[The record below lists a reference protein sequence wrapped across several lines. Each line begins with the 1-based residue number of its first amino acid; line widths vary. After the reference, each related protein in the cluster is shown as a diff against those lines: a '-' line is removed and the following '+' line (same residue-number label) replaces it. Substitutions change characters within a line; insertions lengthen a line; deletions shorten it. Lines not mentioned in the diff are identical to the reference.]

1 MPLDVMQQI
10 DEEKRALAISGDNS
24 ELVGSLTEIQEKAEK
39 SSEVLSVLN
48 SIINSMT
55 SSGRNLH
62 DCIGDVVK
70 DFEAYDRIAS
80 KSRKETSALTSE
92 YALLGAAG
100 VRGITSI
107 NASLTQ
113 SLSLLQTVERE
124 VKKLDGALA
133 SIKAPNLNVPKVS
146 SEPLPRYASGGQIQ
160 GRHRT
165 GDRNLVRVNAGEW
178 ILNERQMEN
187 LRKQLGAHSQA
198 DVFRRAGG
206 NPNYVR
212 RDSYGVPMAVEGLRG
227 RAINTQISQSRAGLE
242 NWYNAPRTYAST
254 KPNIEA
260 ADVALE
266 QLNKTLSNLSRQDY
280 DRLNID
286 GRVEAI
292 FNRLSSGTVT
302 TSRALQSLTRQ
313 IEAVVNIVE
322 TDAEATRQLQL
333 AADAVVNVDLSRFS
347 GDALRFAENME
358 RASNIARSSHATD
371 QERANARIETNSNK
385 VMLDL
390 TQQRYLTRQQRAQ
403 RQDLINRFN
412 SAGNTQDRA
421 AVAQEAAN
429 LGNMDNIERK
439 IGLRDSLSI
448 GMEKLKDS
456 KLESIKSFLGGTP
469 VGLTAIAVA
478 AGYAANEMIKFI
490 DSVTNSLEAASKLS
504 VENARLGKSFDSI
517 FGQGSFE
524 QFRDELGVTRKEMLE
539 LAPTIA
545 DAYRNAGV
553 EMEHIQAVASN
564 IVKEFGAMDPKI
576 LQEALDVM
584 KELTSD
590 QVKVLM
596 TGQGTFQEKANM
608 YANLSE
614 SGNSGRAADLLEQGI
629 FGGDNLSANI
639 SDADREIIKNLQA
652 MRRAE
657 EDLSLMAK
665 DAFGMVPFLSNT
677 IPLAKYGQ
685 AIISFGATA
694 FQIWTS
700 LKVIESLSIGKT
712 GSNAA
717 SGVPLGRALSRA
729 TPYLIGISAGISVA
743 ESIASGYSAEAAKSR
758 ERSKKKNE
766 DKITSAKSFYDQT
779 GIYSSDAESLIDY
792 DKVKETANNYGK
804 WGARIGGTAGA
815 IGGAIGGGMAGSAIG
830 AGAGTVVLPVVGTVS
845 GAAVGTAVGAVAG
858 GVTFGYLGA
867 EAGGKIG
874 YDIGYDKEMERQ
886 KENWENVFGEDFEK
900 IWTTFEKTQ
909 RELQEIRKDVEEERK
924 TQIKSLRFQAS
935 IEKVAKK
942 LESGQYTRFNDR
954 MVATSRLALDVM
966 SISGGSSSQYGA
978 QVSNILSNAAE
989 SYSTTMKVIGEQQ
1002 KRVAEQEGIDEEAR
1016 INKSRQLM
1024 ELEAEA
1030 TKKFVEAV
1038 YDSIGNYQ
1046 QIPEVIKNTLKE
1058 KINSLTIEMSG
1069 RNMAGT
1075 SGMVSG
1081 LLGENLSMTLE
1092 NQRVAFEQYE
1102 KEKPKLEEAQKR
1114 AREQYNN
1121 AVADFK
1127 KNSSNFGNLG
1137 LSRDIIDEKGNI
1149 KGDVLER
1156 NYGIIQER
1164 RKNLDARILKGQG
1177 WSEEESRIAS
1187 DAISLMDSPLKNIT
1201 ELRSKINNTSED
1213 DYDDEEGKKLQKQ
1226 ALDRL
1231 LEVQSAAE
1239 ERAAGLKGTQ
1249 LESSANADLQ
1259 AIKSLV
1265 GRFEKEN
1272 EEEMSRDQL
1281 LKFLQGLEGIN
1292 ATGNQMHQI
1301 RKRGMSMPGVEEESQ
1316 ALASAENAQNQIAK
1330 ANDQS
1335 LAAMRNFEKQFTA
1348 LMEMS
1353 KEVSDAALKVAA
1365 QIEND
1370 PTVVFFNKQKEYI
1383 DTYSEYL
1390 LGSNRASE
1398 HISSVIQNMT
1408 AKLKAEQLVVKNNA
1422 ETLDKAQKENLA
1434 SIEKKLNSEGSQ
1446 AYKDVLN
1453 ELLGFQK
1460 LKLAAATDPSK
1471 NEEVM
1476 NAQSHIDRLMAG
1488 VTDEKERKELNTIL
1502 AVISQLFSAVTEIE
1516 KQQAKTDSQSFQN
1529 LKQIIGMMDVYKG
1542 QLNYIS
1548 LTSRKERITSESQ
1561 LARSRFDSGSVRALA
1576 DEMRINAELTY
1587 QEDVKNIE
1595 AWFKSAMEGLD
1606 PNDKEYDKKVAL
1618 LNDERRNRLATSEN
1632 IRQEGFVNAAKQIY
1646 DYEAKRVDLARN
1658 QLDIQLDLAQTI
1670 GAPMETIVALERQ
1683 RVQKAREAA
1692 QIAEEQYNMLLET
1705 SNDQEAIEEAKLK
1718 MQEAQAKVIKDSLG
1732 AQRSMMEKVFG
1743 NMIGAFSEVAG
1754 IMGPNNIAGKYGLGY
1769 TQGTDGTVRKS
1780 DGKPSG
1786 GYRDRVFGNFAA
1798 GGVALRD
1805 TSIPGGSNK
1814 PTANATG
1821 AASSPT
1827 QKPETTNAPRGATAK
1842 SKNMQGFDTLGET
1855 FKDTKEGIEIAVFWE
1870 KKIYNL
1876 LEENFRTMVTGKP
1889 VSSWTAAG
1897 DVPGG
1902 HYDNSLKID
1911 ATNIPVQGKMNP
1923 RNSTVEDVKAAQVD
1937 FSKMSPEELAKY
1949 QKAQGAKNTV
1959 IQRSLKG
1966 NKGIPTLEDETKP
1979 ISPEVQKFID
1989 QFNPMNILKK
1999 PDLFA
2004 GMATPEAKKIGPY
2017 KENAPLSE
2025 EAKKFIN
2032 QFDPMKKLQN
2042 PFDSLMDSLPKP
2054 EEAPKSVFEMSPK
2067 QLEEWKKKQKQESE
2081 KPRETLIQKAN
2092 RLTEDYKKAS
2102 PEERRK
2108 MIEKYRAKL
2117 GNVDPSKL
2125 DPAEQTAFQ
2134 NVSKLAKSAAPLSP
2148 MQMAMLNNPGM
2159 GSYPMYVPPMSDPTL
2174 SSDQFFNLVRDTT
2187 FLERRGKTKA
2197 LPTPSAA
2204 ETPASA
2210 GSKPESVSSGK
2221 ESGTSGGGAQNINV
2235 EVQVKFNNQMFE
2247 NQITKVTT
2255 SPSVAR
2261 NIVASGMGKTE

>member
-107 NASLTQ
+107 NESLTQ

-212 RDSYGVPMAVEGLRG
+212 RDSHGVPMAVEGLRG

-260 ADVALE
+260 ADAALE
-266 QLNKTLSNLSRQDY
+266 HLNKTLSNLSRQDY

-292 FNRLSSGTVT
+292 FNKWNSGTVT

-421 AVAQEAAN
+421 TVAQEAAN
-429 LGNMDNIERK
+429 LGNMDNIERQ

-448 GMEKLKDS
+448 GMEKLADS

-490 DSVTNSLEAASKLS
+490 DNVTNSLEAASKLS

-564 IVKEFGAMDPKI
+564 IVKEFGAMDPQI
-576 LQEALDVM
+576 LQEALGVM

-614 SGNSGRAADLLEQGI
+614 SGNSGRTADLLEQGI

-639 SDADREIIKNLQA
+639 SDADREIIENLQA

-694 FQIWTS
+694 LQLWTS
-700 LKVIESLSIGKT
+700 VKTIELLCEKNAVSNIGTNGSSLGNLTSKFT
-712 GSNAA
+712 KFL
-717 SGVPLGRALSRA
+717 P
-729 TPYLIGISAGISVA
+729 GIIAGLAVTN
-743 ESIASGYSAEAAKSR
+743 SIASIFSENEAKYR

-779 GIYSSDAESLIDY
+779 GIYSSDTESLIDY
-792 DKVKETANNYGK
+792 DKVKETANSYATT
-804 WGARIGGTAGA
+804 GAWIGGIGGTAIGA
-815 IGGAIGGGMAGSAIG
+815 FYGGSLGAGAGTIALPVVGTISGATVGTIAGGIAGGAIG
-830 AGAGTVVLPVVGTVS
+830 AGAG
-845 GAAVGTAVGAVAG
+845 GA
-858 GVTFGYLGA
+858 
-867 EAGGKIG
+867 IG
-874 YDIGYDKEMERQ
+874 YDIGYDKEMKRQ

-909 RELQEIRKDVEEERK
+909 KELQEIRKDVEEERK

-989 SYSTTMKVIGEQQ
+989 SYSTTMKVISEQQ

-1092 NQRVAFEQYE
+1092 NQRAAIEQYE

-1114 AREQYNN
+1114 AKEQYNN

-1239 ERAAGLKGTQ
+1239 ERAASLKGTQ
-1249 LESSANADLQ
+1249 LEGSANADLQ

-1272 EEEMSRDQL
+1272 EEEISRDQL

-1335 LAAMRNFEKQFTA
+1335 LAALRNFEKQFTA

-1434 SIEKKLNSEGSQ
+1434 SINNKLKSEGSQ
-1446 AYKDVLN
+1446 AYKDVLK
-1453 ELLGFQK
+1453 ELSEFQE
-1460 LKLAAATDPSK
+1460 LKLAAATDTSK

-1606 PNDKEYDKKVAL
+1606 PKDKEYDKKVAL

-1632 IRQEGFVNAAKQIY
+1632 MRQEGFVNAAKQIY

-1827 QKPETTNAPRGATAK
+1827 QKPETTSAPRGATAK

-1876 LEENFRTMVTGKP
+1876 LEENFRTMVTGKS

-1902 HYDNSLKID
+1902 SSDNSLKID

-1999 PDLFA
+1999 PDIFA
-2004 GMATPEAKKIGPY
+2004 GLTTPEAKKIGPY

-2025 EAKKFIN
+2025 EAKKFID
-2032 QFDPMKKLQN
+2032 QFDPMKKFQN

-2108 MIEKYRAKL
+2108 MIEEYRAKL

-2221 ESGTSGGGAQNINV
+2221 ESGTSGGGVQNINV

>member
-1 MPLDVMQQI
+1 MPLDVMKQI
-10 DEEKRALAISGDNS
+10 DEEKRALASTGDNS

-212 RDSYGVPMAVEGLRG
+212 RDSHGVPMAVEGLRG

-260 ADVALE
+260 ADAALE
-266 QLNKTLSNLSRQDY
+266 HLNKTLSNLSRQDY

-292 FNRLSSGTVT
+292 FNKWNSGTVT

-358 RASNIARSSHATD
+358 RASNIARSSHATE

-429 LGNMDNIERK
+429 LGNMDNIERQ

-448 GMEKLKDS
+448 GMEKLADS

-490 DSVTNSLEAASKLS
+490 DSVTNSLETASKLS

-517 FGQGSFE
+517 FGKGSFE

-553 EMEHIQAVASN
+553 EMEHIQTVASN
-564 IVKEFGAMDPKI
+564 IVKEFGAMDPQI
-576 LQEALDVM
+576 LQEALGVM

-639 SDADREIIKNLQA
+639 SDADREIIENLQA

-700 LKVIESLSIGKT
+700 LKVIESLSMGKT

-717 SGVPLGRALSRA
+717 NGIPLGRALSKA

-743 ESIASGYSAEAAKSR
+743 ESIASGYSAEETKSR

-909 RELQEIRKDVEEERK
+909 KELQEIRKDVEEERK
-924 TQIKSLRFQAS
+924 TQIKSLRFQSS

-954 MVATSRLALDVM
+954 MIASSRLALDVM
-966 SISGGSSSQYGA
+966 SISGGNASQYGS
-978 QVSNILSNAAE
+978 QVSNILGNAAE

-1092 NQRVAFEQYE
+1092 NQRAAIEQYE

-1239 ERAAGLKGTQ
+1239 ERAADLKGTQ

-1353 KEVSDAALKVAA
+1353 KKVSDAALKVAA

-1370 PTVVFFNKQKEYI
+1370 PTAVFFNKQKEYI
-1383 DTYSEYL
+1383 DTYSEHL

-1422 ETLDKAQKENLA
+1422 ETLDKAQRENLA
-1434 SIEKKLNSEGSQ
+1434 SINNKLKSEGSQ

-1453 ELLGFQK
+1453 ELLGFQE
-1460 LKLAAATDPSK
+1460 LKLAAVTDPSK

-1548 LTSRKERITSESQ
+1548 LASRKERITSESQ

-1606 PNDKEYDKKVAL
+1606 PNDKEEYDKKVAL

-1743 NMIGAFSEVAG
+1743 NMIGSFYEIAG

-1769 TQGTDGTVRKS
+1769 TQGSDGTVRKS
-1780 DGKPSG
+1780 DDKSTG

-1814 PTANATG
+1814 LTANATG
-1821 AASSPT
+1821 TTPSPT
-1827 QKPETTNAPRGATAK
+1827 QSPETTNAPRGATAK

-1876 LEENFRTMVTGKP
+1876 LEENFRTMVTGKS

-1897 DVPGG
+1897 NVPGG
-1902 HYDNSLKID
+1902 PSDNSLKID
-1911 ATNIPVQGKMNP
+1911 ATNTP
-1923 RNSTVEDVKAAQVD
+1923 AQVY
-1937 FSKMSPEELAKY
+1937 FSKMSPEELAEY
-1949 QKAQGAKNTV
+1949 QKVQGAKNTV

-1979 ISPEVQKFID
+1979 ISPEVQKIID
-1989 QFNPMNILKK
+1989 KFDPMNILKRS
-1999 PDLFA
+1999 DLLA
-2004 GMATPEAKKIGPY
+2004 GLSTPEAKKIGPY
-2017 KENAPLSE
+2017 KENVPLST
-2025 EAKKFIN
+2025 EARQFIDQFDLMKKF
-2032 QFDPMKKLQN
+2032 QDP
-2042 PFDSLMDSLPKP
+2042 FGSLMDSLPKP
-2054 EEAPKSVFEMSPK
+2054 EETPKSVFEMSPK
-2067 QLEEWKKKQKQESE
+2067 QLAEMKEKQKQESE
-2081 KPRETLIQKAN
+2081 KPRETTPQFARRI
-2092 RLTEDYKKAS
+2092 TEEYKKAS

-2108 MIEKYRAKL
+2108 MIEEYRNKL
-2117 GNVDPSKL
+2117 GNFDPSKL
-2125 DPAEQTAFQ
+2125 NPAEQTAFQ
-2134 NVSKLAKSAAPLSP
+2134 NANNLIKSATPLSP
-2148 MQMAMLNNPGM
+2148 MQMAMLNNPGT
-2159 GSYPMYVPPMSDPTL
+2159 GGYPMHVPSMPDTTL
-2174 SSDQFFNLVRDTT
+2174 DSDQFFNLVKNTT
-2187 FLERRGKTKA
+2187 FLERSGKKSAFFTP
-2197 LPTPSAA
+2197 PTA

-2210 GSKPESVSSGK
+2210 GSKPETASSGK
-2221 ESGTSGGGAQNINV
+2221 DSGTSGGGAQNINV

>member
-10 DEEKRALAISGDNS
+10 DEEKRALASTGDNS

-100 VRGITSI
+100 VRGVTSI

-124 VKKLDGALA
+124 VKKLDGFFA

-160 GRHRT
+160 GRYRT

-212 RDSYGVPMAVEGLRG
+212 RDSYGVPMALEGLRG
-227 RAINTQISQSRAGLE
+227 RAINSRISQSRVGLE
-242 NWYNAPRTYAST
+242 NWYNAPRTQATT
-254 KPNIEA
+254 KTNIEA
-260 ADVALE
+260 ADAAFE
-266 QLNKTLSNLSRQDY
+266 HLNKTLSNIDRKNY

-292 FNRLSSGTVT
+292 FNAWNSGSVK
-302 TSRALQSLTRQ
+302 TSRALKSLTRQ
-313 IEAVVNIVE
+313 IEAVVNIIE

-358 RASNIARSSHATD
+358 RASNIARSVNATD

-385 VMLDL
+385 IMLDL
-390 TQQRYLTRQQRAQ
+390 TQQRYLTGEQRKQ
-403 RQDLINRFN
+403 RRDLINRFN
-412 SAGNTQDRA
+412 SARNIQDRA
-421 AVAQEAAN
+421 AVAQEVAN
-429 LGNMDNIERK
+429 LGNMDNTSRN
-439 IGLRDSLSI
+439 IGIFDSLSI
-448 GMEKLKDS
+448 GMEKSRDS
-456 KLESIKSFLGGTP
+456 QLESIYSFLGGTP
-469 VGLTAIAVA
+469 VGLTAVAVA
-478 AGYAANEMIKFI
+478 AGYAAKEMIKFI
-490 DSVTNSLEAASKLS
+490 DSVTGSLDSASKLS
-504 VENARLGKSFDSI
+504 VENARLGKSFDSL
-517 FGQGSFE
+517 FGKGTFE
-524 QFRDELGVTRKEMLE
+524 KFRDEMGLTRKEMIE
-539 LAPTIA
+539 LAPTIT

-564 IVKEFGAMDPKI
+564 IVKEFGAMDPRM
-576 LQEALDVM
+576 LQEALGVM

-590 QVKVLM
+590 QVKILM
-596 TGQGTFQEKANM
+596 TGQGSFQEKANM

-639 SDADREIIKNLQA
+639 SDADREIIENLQA

-657 EDLSLMAK
+657 ENLSIWAK
-665 DAFGMVPFLSNT
+665 DAFGMIPFLSNT

-685 AIISFGATA
+685 AIISFGSTA

-700 LKVIESLSIGKT
+700 LKVIEALTAGKAGSEAAGKISSLGKF
-712 GSNAA
+712 A
-717 SGVPLGRALSRA
+717 SKA
-729 TPYLIGISAGISVA
+729 TPYLMGIGIGLSATESVA
-743 ESIASGYSAEAAKSR
+743 SYYSKEATKSIGRSR
-758 ERSKKKNE
+758 KKNE
-766 DKITSAKSFYDQT
+766 DKISSAKSFYDQT
-779 GIYSSDAESLIDY
+779 GIYSSNTESLIDY
-792 DKVKETANNYGK
+792 DKVQETANNYGK
-804 WGARIGGTAGA
+804 WGSRIGGTIGTIGGTFWGA
-815 IGGAIGGGMAGSAIG
+815 AKGGTIGTAIGTAVPVVGTAAGGAIGT
-830 AGAGTVVLPVVGTVS
+830 TV
-845 GAAVGTAVGAVAG
+845 GAAVG
-858 GVTFGYLGA
+858 GYT
-867 EAGGKIG
+867 GGKLGSEFGGKVGYEIG
-874 YDIGYDKEMERQ
+874 YEKGMELQKKE
-886 KENWENVFGEDFEK
+886 WEDVFGEDFEK
-900 IWTTFEKTQ
+900 IWKTFEKTQ
-909 RELQEIRKDVEEERK
+909 RELKEIRKDVEEERK

-966 SISGGSSSQYGA
+966 SISGGNSSQYGA

-989 SYSTTMKVIGEQQ
+989 SYSKTMKVISEQQ
-1002 KRVAEQEGIDEEAR
+1002 KRVSEQRGIDEEAR

-1058 KINSLTIEMSG
+1058 KINSLTIEMSS

-1075 SGMVSG
+1075 SGMFSE
-1081 LLGENLSMTLE
+1081 LLKENLSMALE

-1102 KEKPKLEEAQKR
+1102 KEKPKLEEAKKR
-1114 AREQYNN
+1114 AKEQYDREVTN
-1121 AVADFK
+1121 FK
-1127 KNSSNFGNLG
+1127 NNSSNFGNLG
-1137 LSRDIIDEKGNI
+1137 LNRDIFDEKDNI
-1149 KGDVLER
+1149 RGDVLKQ
-1156 NYGIIQER
+1156 NYKIISNR
-1164 RKNLDARILKGQG
+1164 RKDLDARILKSQG

-1213 DYDDEEGKKLQKQ
+1213 DYEDEEGKKLQKE
-1226 ALDRL
+1226 ALNKL

-1249 LESSANADLQ
+1249 LEGSANEDLK

-1265 GRFEKEN
+1265 SKFEKDSEG
-1272 EEEMSRDQL
+1272 ELSKDQL
-1281 LKFLQGLEGIN
+1281 LKRLQGLEGIN

-1301 RKRGMSMPGVEEESQ
+1301 RKRGMEAPGVKEEFQ

-1330 ANDQS
+1330 ANDHS
-1335 LAAMRNFEKQFTA
+1335 LAALRNLDKQFNA
-1348 LMEMS
+1348 LMKMS

-1370 PTVVFFNKQKEYI
+1370 PTVVFFNKQKEYL
-1383 DTYSEYL
+1383 DTTLEFM

-1398 HISSVIQNMT
+1398 HVTSVIRNMN
-1408 AKLKAEQLVVKNNA
+1408 AKLESEQKIIKNSA
-1422 ETLDKAQKENLA
+1422 ETLENAKKENLA
-1434 SIEKKLNSEGSQ
+1434 SIEKKLDSEGSQ

-1453 ELLGFQK
+1453 ELLEFQE
-1460 LKLAAATDPSK
+1460 LKLAAVTDPSK
-1471 NEEVM
+1471 NEEVLK
-1476 NAQSHIDRLMAG
+1476 AQSRIDSLMTG
-1488 VTDEKERKELNTIL
+1488 VTDEEEKKEISLIL
-1502 AVISQLFSAVTEIE
+1502 SQISQLYSALTEI
-1516 KQQAKTDSQSFQN
+1516 KTQSDKIGSKIFQN
-1529 LKQIIGMMDVYKG
+1529 LKEIIREMDVYKG

-1548 LTSRKERITSESQ
+1548 LVSRKERITSESR
-1561 LARSRFDSGSVRALA
+1561 LASSRFDSGSVHTLA
-1576 DEMRINAELTY
+1576 DEMVANAELKY
-1587 QEDVKNIE
+1587 QEDIKNIE
-1595 AWFKSAMEGLD
+1595 AWFKSAIKGLD
-1606 PNDKEYDKKVAL
+1606 PINDKEYDKKVAL
-1618 LNDERRNRLATSEN
+1618 LNNEKRNRQAIAEKEKQDTALES
-1632 IRQEGFVNAAKQIY
+1632 AKLIY
-1646 DYEAKRVDLARN
+1646 DLEMKRVNLARN
-1658 QLDIQLDLAQTI
+1658 QLDIQLEIAQAI
-1670 GAPMETIVALERQ
+1670 GAPMETIVDLERQ

-1692 QIAEEQYNMLLET
+1692 MAAEEQYKYLIK
-1705 SNDQEAIEEAKLK
+1705 SGASQKDIEEAKLT
-1718 MQEAQAKVIKDSLG
+1718 MEQAQAKVIKDSLG

-1743 NMIGAFSEVAG
+1743 NMIGSFYGVAG
-1754 IMGPNNIAGKYGLGY
+1754 SMGPNNIAGKYGLGY
-1769 TQGTDGTVRKS
+1769 TQGTDGTVRKNNS
-1780 DGKPSG
+1780 KSSV
-1786 GYRDRVFGNFAA
+1786 GYNDRAFGNFAA
-1798 GGVALRD
+1798 GGFAIRD
-1805 TSIPGGSNK
+1805 FSIPGGSNK
-1814 PTANATG
+1814 
-1821 AASSPT
+1821 SPT
-1827 QKPETTNAPRGATAK
+1827 QNSETGNSTRGATAK
-1842 SKNMQGFDTLGET
+1842 SKSMQGFDTLGET

-1876 LEENFRTMVTGKP
+1876 LDDNFRMITTGKP
-1889 VSSWTAAG
+1889 VSGWTTAG
-1897 DVPGG
+1897 DIPGG
-1902 HYDNSLKID
+1902 PSDNALKID
-1911 ATNIPVQGKMNP
+1911 ATNTPAQGKKNP

-1937 FSKMSPEELAKY
+1937 FSKMSPEELAEY

-1966 NKGIPTLEDETKP
+1966 NKGVPTLEDETKP
-1979 ISPEVQKFID
+1979 ISPEVQKIID
-1989 QFNPMNILKK
+1989 KFDPMNILKRS
-1999 PDLFA
+1999 DLLA
-2004 GMATPEAKKIGPY
+2004 GLSTPEAKKIGPY
-2017 KENAPLSE
+2017 KENTPLSK
-2025 EAKKFIN
+2025 EARQFIDQFDLMKKF
-2032 QFDPMKKLQN
+2032 QE
-2042 PFDSLMDSLPKP
+2042 PFGSLMDSLPKP
-2054 EEAPKSVFEMSPK
+2054 EEKPKSVFEMSPK
-2067 QLEEWKKKQKQESE
+2067 QLAEMREKQKQESE
-2081 KPRETLIQKAN
+2081 KPRETTPQFA
-2092 RLTEDYKKAS
+2092 RRVTEEYKKAS

-2108 MIEKYRAKL
+2108 MIEEYRNKL
-2117 GNVDPSKL
+2117 GNFDPSKL
-2125 DPAEQTAFQ
+2125 NPAEQTAFQ
-2134 NVSKLAKSAAPLSP
+2134 NANNLIKSANPLSP
-2148 MQMAMLNNPGM
+2148 MQMAMLNNPGT
-2159 GSYPMYVPPMSDPTL
+2159 GDYPMYVPAMADTTL
-2174 SSDQFFNLVRDTT
+2174 DSDQFFNLVKNTA
-2187 FLERRGKTKA
+2187 FLERSGKKSAFFTP
-2197 LPTPSAA
+2197 PTA

-2210 GSKPESVSSGK
+2210 GSNPESVSSGK

>member
-1 MPLDVMQQI
+1 MPLDVMKQI
-10 DEEKRALAISGDNS
+10 DEEKRALASTGDNS

-160 GRHRT
+160 GRYRT

-212 RDSYGVPMAVEGLRG
+212 RDSYGVPMALEGLRG
-227 RAINTQISQSRAGLE
+227 RAINSRISQSRAGLE
-242 NWYNAPRTYAST
+242 NWYNAPRTQVTT
-254 KPNIEA
+254 KANIEA
-260 ADVALE
+260 ADAAFE
-266 QLNKTLSNLSRQDY
+266 HLNKTLSNIDRKNY

-292 FNRLSSGTVT
+292 FNAWNSGSVK
-302 TSRALQSLTRQ
+302 TSRALKSLTRQ
-313 IEAVVNIVE
+313 IEAVVNIIE

-358 RASNIARSSHATD
+358 RASNIARSSHATE

-429 LGNMDNIERK
+429 LGNMDNIERQ

-448 GMEKLKDS
+448 GMEKLADS

-504 VENARLGKSFDSI
+504 VENARLGKSFDSL
-517 FGQGSFE
+517 FGKGTFE
-524 QFRDELGVTRKEMLE
+524 KFRDEMGLTRKEMIE

-564 IVKEFGAMDPKI
+564 IVKEFGAMDPQI
-576 LQEALDVM
+576 LQEALGVM

-614 SGNSGRAADLLEQGI
+614 SGNSGRVADLLEQGI

-639 SDADREIIKNLQA
+639 SDADREIIENLQA

-657 EDLSLMAK
+657 ENLSLLAK

-694 FQIWTS
+694 FQLWTS
-700 LKVIESLSIGKT
+700 VKTIELLCEKNAVSNIGTKGSSLGNLTSKFT
-712 GSNAA
+712 KFL
-717 SGVPLGRALSRA
+717 P
-729 TPYLIGISAGISVA
+729 GIIAGLAVTN
-743 ESIASGYSAEAAKSR
+743 SIASIFSENEAKYR

-779 GIYSSDAESLIDY
+779 GIYSSDTESLIDY
-792 DKVKETANNYGK
+792 DKVKETANSYATT
-804 WGARIGGTAGA
+804 GAWIGGIGGTAIGA
-815 IGGAIGGGMAGSAIG
+815 FYGGSLG
-830 AGAGTVVLPVVGTVS
+830 AGAGTIALPVVGTIS
-845 GAAVGTAVGAVAG
+845 GATVGSIAG
-858 GVTFGYLGA
+858 GI
-867 EAGGKIG
+867 AGGAIG
-874 YDIGYDKEMERQ
+874 AGVGGATGYKIGYDKEMKRQ
-886 KENWENVFGEDFEK
+886 KENWEDVFGEDFEK
-900 IWTTFEKTQ
+900 IWATFEKTQ
-909 RELQEIRKDVEEERK
+909 KELQEIRKDVEEERK

-954 MVATSRLALDVM
+954 MIASSRLALDVM
-966 SISGGSSSQYGA
+966 SISGGNASQYGS
-978 QVSNILSNAAE
+978 QVSNILGNAAE
-989 SYSTTMKVIGEQQ
+989 SYSTTMKVISEQQ

-1164 RKNLDARILKGQG
+1164 RKNLDAKILKGQG

-1213 DYDDEEGKKLQKQ
+1213 DYEDEEGKKLQKQ

-1239 ERAAGLKGTQ
+1239 ERAASLKGTQ
-1249 LESSANADLQ
+1249 LEGSASADLQ

-1422 ETLDKAQKENLA
+1422 ETLDEAQKENLT
-1434 SIEKKLNSEGSQ
+1434 SIKDKLNSEGSQ

-1453 ELLGFQK
+1453 ELSEFQE
-1460 LKLAAATDPSK
+1460 LKLTAVTDPSK
-1471 NEEVM
+1471 NEEVL

-1548 LTSRKERITSESQ
+1548 LASRKERITSESQ

-1576 DEMRINAELTY
+1576 EEMRINAELTY

-1606 PNDKEYDKKVAL
+1606 PNDKEEYDKKVAL

-1632 IRQEGFVNAAKQIY
+1632 IRQEGFVKAAKQIY

-1658 QLDIQLDLAQTI
+1658 QLDIQLELAQTI

-1743 NMIGAFSEVAG
+1743 NMIGSFYEIAG

-1821 AASSPT
+1821 TASSPT
-1827 QKPETTNAPRGATAK
+1827 QSPETTSAPRGATAK

-1876 LEENFRTMVTGKP
+1876 LEENFRTMVTGKS

-1902 HYDNSLKID
+1902 PSDNSLKID
-1911 ATNIPVQGKMNP
+1911 ATNTPAQGKKNP

-1937 FSKMSPEELAKY
+1937 FSKMSPEELAEY
-1949 QKAQGAKNTV
+1949 QKVQGAKNTV

-1979 ISPEVQKFID
+1979 ISPEVQKIID
-1989 QFNPMNILKK
+1989 KFDPMNILKRS
-1999 PDLFA
+1999 DLFA
-2004 GMATPEAKKIGPY
+2004 GLTTPEAKKIGPY
-2017 KENAPLSE
+2017 KENAPLSK
-2025 EAKKFIN
+2025 EARQFIDQFDLMKKF
-2032 QFDPMKKLQN
+2032 QDP
-2042 PFDSLMDSLPKP
+2042 FGSLMDSLPKS
-2054 EEAPKSVFEMSPK
+2054 EETPKSVFEMSPK
-2067 QLEEWKKKQKQESE
+2067 QLAEMKEKQKQESE
-2081 KPRETLIQKAN
+2081 KPRETTPQFARRI
-2092 RLTEDYKKAS
+2092 TEEYKKAS

-2108 MIEKYRAKL
+2108 MIEEYRNKL
-2117 GNVDPSKL
+2117 GNFDPSKL
-2125 DPAEQTAFQ
+2125 NPAEQTAFQ
-2134 NVSKLAKSAAPLSP
+2134 NANNLIKSANPLSP
-2148 MQMAMLNNPGM
+2148 MQMAMLNNPGT
-2159 GSYPMYVPPMSDPTL
+2159 GGYPMHVPSMPDTTL
-2174 SSDQFFNLVRDTT
+2174 DSDQFFNLVKNTT
-2187 FLERRGKTKA
+2187 FLERSGKKSAFFTP
-2197 LPTPSAA
+2197 PTA

-2210 GSKPESVSSGK
+2210 GSKSETVPSGK
-2221 ESGTSGGGAQNINV
+2221 GSETSGGGAQNINV

>member
-10 DEEKRALAISGDNS
+10 DEEKRALASSGDNS

-124 VKKLDGALA
+124 VKKLDGSFA

-160 GRHRT
+160 GRYRT

-212 RDSYGVPMAVEGLRG
+212 RDSYGVPMALEGLRG
-227 RAINTQISQSRAGLE
+227 RTINSRISQSRAGLE
-242 NWYNAPRTYAST
+242 NWYNAPRTQATT
-254 KPNIEA
+254 KANIEA
-260 ADVALE
+260 ADAAFE
-266 QLNKTLSNLSRQDY
+266 HLNKTLSNIDRKNY

-292 FNRLSSGTVT
+292 FNAWNSGSVK
-302 TSRALQSLTRQ
+302 TSRALKSLTRQ
-313 IEAVVNIVE
+313 IEAVVNIIE

-358 RASNIARSSHATD
+358 RASNIARSVNATD

-390 TQQRYLTRQQRAQ
+390 TQQRYLTGEQRKQ
-403 RQDLINRFN
+403 RRDLINRFN
-412 SAGNTQDRA
+412 SARNIQDRA

-429 LGNMDNIERK
+429 LGNMDNTSRN
-439 IGLRDSLSI
+439 IGLFDSLSI
-448 GMEKLKDS
+448 GMEKSRDS
-456 KLESIKSFLGGTP
+456 QLESIYSFLGGTP
-469 VGLTAIAVA
+469 VGLTAVAVA
-478 AGYAANEMIKFI
+478 AGYAAKEMIKFI
-490 DSVTNSLEAASKLS
+490 DSVTGSLDSASKLS
-504 VENARLGKSFDSI
+504 VENARLGKSFDSL
-517 FGQGSFE
+517 FGKGTFE
-524 QFRDELGVTRKEMLE
+524 KFRDEMGLTRKEMIE
-539 LAPTIA
+539 LAPTIT

-553 EMEHIQAVASN
+553 EMEHIQTVASN
-564 IVKEFGAMDPKI
+564 IVKEFGAMDPRM
-576 LQEALDVM
+576 LQEALGVM

-590 QVKVLM
+590 QVKILM
-596 TGQGTFQEKANM
+596 TGQGFSKDKANM

-639 SDADREIIKNLQA
+639 SDADREIIENLQA

-657 EDLSLMAK
+657 ENLSIWAK
-665 DAFGMVPFLSNT
+665 DAFGMIPFLSNT

-700 LKVIESLSIGKT
+700 LKVIEALAIGKA
-712 GSNAA
+712 GSEAA
-717 SGVPLGRALSRA
+717 GKISSLGKFASKA
-729 TPYLIGISAGISVA
+729 TPYLMGISIGLSATESVA
-743 ESIASGYSAEAAKSR
+743 SYYSKEATKSIGRSR
-758 ERSKKKNE
+758 KKNE
-766 DKITSAKSFYDQT
+766 DKISSAKSFYDQT
-779 GIYSSDAESLIDY
+779 GIYSSNTESLIDY
-792 DKVKETANNYGK
+792 DKVEETANNYGK
-804 WGARIGGTAGA
+804 WGSRIGGTIGTIGGTFWGA
-815 IGGAIGGGMAGSAIG
+815 AKGGTIGTAIGTAVPVVGNAAGGAI
-830 AGAGTVVLPVVGTVS
+830 
-845 GAAVGTAVGAVAG
+845 GTAVGAAVG
-858 GVTFGYLGA
+858 GY
-867 EAGGKIG
+867 AGGKLGSEFGGKVGYEIG
-874 YDIGYDKEMERQ
+874 YEKGMELQKKE
-886 KENWENVFGEDFEK
+886 WEDVFGEDFEK
-900 IWTTFEKTQ
+900 IWKTFERTQ
-909 RELQEIRKDVEEERK
+909 RELKEIRKDVEEERK
-924 TQIKSLRFQAS
+924 TLVKSLRFQES

-942 LESGQYTRFNDR
+942 LQSGQYTRFNDR
-954 MVATSRLALDVM
+954 MIATSRLALDVM

-989 SYSTTMKVIGEQQ
+989 SYSTTMKVISEQQ
-1002 KRVAEQEGIDEEAR
+1002 KRVAEQRGIDEEAR

-1030 TKKFVEAV
+1030 TKKFVEAI

-1075 SGMVSG
+1075 SGMISE
-1081 LLGENLSMTLE
+1081 LLGENLFMSLK
-1092 NQRVAFEQYE
+1092 NQRAAFKQYDEE
-1102 KEKPKLEEAQKR
+1102 KKNLEEAKKR
-1114 AREQYNN
+1114 AKEQYDREVTN
-1121 AVADFK
+1121 FK
-1127 KNSSNFGNLG
+1127 NNSSNFGNLG
-1137 LSRDIIDEKGNI
+1137 LSRDIFDEKDNI
-1149 KGDVLER
+1149 RGDVLKQ
-1156 NYGIIQER
+1156 NYKIISDR
-1164 RKNLDARILKGQG
+1164 RKNLDARILKAQG

-1213 DYDDEEGKKLQKQ
+1213 DYGDEEGKKLQKQ
-1226 ALDRL
+1226 ALERL

-1239 ERAAGLKGTQ
+1239 ERAASLKGTQ
-1249 LESSANADLQ
+1249 LEGSANADLQ

-1292 ATGNQMHQI
+1292 ATGNQMQQI
-1301 RKRGMSMPGVEEESQ
+1301 RKRGMEAPGVKGESQ
-1316 ALASAENAQNQIAK
+1316 ALASAENLQNQISK

-1335 LAAMRNFEKQFTA
+1335 LAAARNSNKQLAA
-1348 LMEMS
+1348 LMEIS

-1370 PTVVFFNKQKEYI
+1370 PIIALFNKQKEYL
-1383 DTYSEYL
+1383 DTTLEFM

-1398 HISSVIQNMT
+1398 HVTSVIRNMN
-1408 AKLKAEQLVVKNNA
+1408 AKLESEQKIIKNSA
-1422 ETLDKAQKENLA
+1422 ETLENAKKENLA
-1434 SIEKKLNSEGSQ
+1434 SIEKKLDSEGSQ

-1453 ELLGFQK
+1453 ELLEFQE
-1460 LKLAAATDPSK
+1460 LKLAAVTDPSK
-1471 NEEVM
+1471 NEEVLK
-1476 NAQSHIDRLMAG
+1476 AQSRIDSLMTG
-1488 VTDEKERKELNTIL
+1488 VTDEEEKKELSLIL
-1502 AVISQLFSAVTEIE
+1502 SQISQLYSALTEI
-1516 KQQAKTDSQSFQN
+1516 KTQSDKIGSKIFQN
-1529 LKQIIGMMDVYKG
+1529 LKEIIREMDVYKG

-1548 LTSRKERITSESQ
+1548 LVSRKERITSESK
-1561 LARSRFDSGSVRALA
+1561 LARSRFDSGSIRALA

-1595 AWFKSAMEGLD
+1595 AWFKSAIKGLNPKD
-1606 PNDKEYDKKVAL
+1606 LDYDKKVAL

-1683 RVQKAREAA
+1683 RVQKARETA

-1821 AASSPT
+1821 TTQSPT
-1827 QKPETTNAPRGATAK
+1827 QSPETTSAPRGATAK

-1876 LEENFRTMVTGKP
+1876 LEENFRTMVTGKS

-1902 HYDNSLKID
+1902 PSDNSLKID
-1911 ATNIPVQGKMNP
+1911 ATNTP
-1923 RNSTVEDVKAAQVD
+1923 AQVD
-1937 FSKMSPEELAKY
+1937 FSKMSPEELAEY
-1949 QKAQGAKNTV
+1949 QKVQGAKNTV

-1979 ISPEVQKFID
+1979 ISPEVQKIID
-1989 QFNPMNILKK
+1989 KFDPMNILKRS
-1999 PDLFA
+1999 DLLA
-2004 GMATPEAKKIGPY
+2004 GLSTPEAKKIGPY
-2017 KENAPLSE
+2017 KENAPLSK
-2025 EAKKFIN
+2025 EARQFIDQFDLMKKF
-2032 QFDPMKKLQN
+2032 QDP
-2042 PFDSLMDSLPKP
+2042 FGSLMDSLPKP
-2054 EEAPKSVFEMSPK
+2054 EETPKSVFEMSPK
-2067 QLEEWKKKQKQESE
+2067 QLAEMKEKQKQESE
-2081 KPRETLIQKAN
+2081 KPRETTPQFA
-2092 RLTEDYKKAS
+2092 RRVTEEYKKAS

-2108 MIEKYRAKL
+2108 MIEEYRNKL
-2117 GNVDPSKL
+2117 GNFDPSRL
-2125 DPAEQTAFQ
+2125 NPAEQTAFQ
-2134 NVSKLAKSAAPLSP
+2134 NANNLIKSANPLSP
-2148 MQMAMLNNPGM
+2148 MQMAMLNNPGT
-2159 GSYPMYVPPMSDPTL
+2159 GGYPMHVPSMPDTTL
-2174 SSDQFFNLVRDTT
+2174 DSDQFFNLVKNTT
-2187 FLERRGKTKA
+2187 FLERSGKKSAFFTP
-2197 LPTPSAA
+2197 PTA

-2210 GSKPESVSSGK
+2210 GSKSETVPSGK
-2221 ESGTSGGGAQNINV
+2221 GSETFGGGAQNINV